1 MVCPGYSLEIADG
14 NKEPPVRGFFPRKS
28 PWFENTV
35 AGKPT
40 VLHQVLVGGLE
51 PEFYF
56 SMYWEFHHTN

>member
-1 MVCPGYSLEIADG
+1 MFCPGYSLEIADG

-35 AGKPT
+35 AGK
-40 VLHQVLVGGLE
+40 LVGGLE